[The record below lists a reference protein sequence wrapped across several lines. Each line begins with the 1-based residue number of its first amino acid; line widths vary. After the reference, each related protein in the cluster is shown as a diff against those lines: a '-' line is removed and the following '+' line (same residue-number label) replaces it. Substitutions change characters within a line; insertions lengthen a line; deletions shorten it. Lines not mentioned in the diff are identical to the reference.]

1 MKTTTSL
8 RFDDSSAQG
17 SRRAPRGMCARL
29 EGRQFDGLDRD
40 GGAGY
45 LAECG
50 SESPSLYLH

>member
-1 MKTTTSL
+1 MRDEGTTPG
-8 RFDDSSAQG
+8 RVIRPG
-17 SRRAPRGMCARL
+17 CGMCARL

>member
-50 SESPSLYLH
+50 SESPSLH